1 MILFIQPQSNLMM
14 KRSYILPVL
23 LVLAVAVTGCM
34 ADVQMVDE
42 CLTGEAV
49 GFWEG
54 LWHGFIAP
62 FTFVISLFSDSVTVF
77 EVNNNGNWYIF
88 GFLLGIGA
96 FSGGGTAG
104 AGRARRKS
112 RR

>member
-1 MILFIQPQSNLMM
+1 M
-14 KRSYILPVL
+14 KRSYLLTTLIL
-23 LVLAVAVTGCM
+23 LALIATGCM
-34 ADVQMVDE
+34 ADVQMVHE

-62 FTFVISLFSDSVTVF
+62 FSFFISLFSDSVTVF
-77 EVNNNGNWYIF
+77 DVNNNGNWYIF

-96 FSGGGTAG
+96 FTGGGTFG
-104 AGRARRKS
+104 AGKARRRS
-112 RR
+112 